1 MPDLNVNVF
10 RINRTSKADPVM
22 HFLCFFFVAKKNPSG
37 PMWLMCQIE
46 WHSNLIEKGEKL
58 ELGSEGAPEK
68 LHDVQY
74 KREVVQ
80 MIQNSN
86 SLYKTEE
93 WQ

>member
-1 MPDLNVNVF
+1 
-10 RINRTSKADPVM
+10 
-22 HFLCFFFVAKKNPSG
+22 
-37 PMWLMCQIE
+37 MCQIE

-68 LHDVQY
+68 LYDVQY